1 MMLTTT
7 VRRQPSLDLRKATR
21 LAELA
26 SKQEIE
32 PFSLENDMGSL
43 YRSKLRG
50 HQLRLSTS
58 SPLLFNIYTSD
69 EEQPSP
75 QADEDT
81 SSLSDYA
88 SCDDSLDDDDFEF
101 DGDDEEADYEDN
113 NNTTTFFETTMAII
127 VPMQM
132 LKPSLVDLSVFAP
145 MATRSIP
152 ISRPESASYATFIR
166 VKAPSPTELRS
177 PVHEKSIPNFSTPM
191 NRKSSLSPPSSLHSG
206 SSPASSVLSFSHSGE
221 SIEEE
226 AEAMIRE
233 SDEIQMRQ
241 AVLSGTEWEDNML
254 ESPTPTTWAD
264 YDPFALS
271 IPTLTKAQT
280 YHDDGVSQKAK
291 GWRRLGLKSA
301 RFLAGSK
308 RAAWN

>member
-7 VRRQPSLDLRKATR
+7 VRRQPSLDLRKAAR

-58 SPLLFNIYTSD
+58 SPLLFSTYTSD

-75 QADEDT
+75 QMDEDT
-81 SSLSDYA
+81 SSLSEYA
-88 SCDDSLDDDDFEF
+88 SCDDSLEDDSEF

-113 NNTTTFFETTMAII
+113 TTAFFEATVAVV

-145 MATRSIP
+145 MAARSIP

-177 PVHEKSIPNFSTPM
+177 PTHVSSEKSVPNFSTPIHR
-191 NRKSSLSPPSSLHSG
+191 NSSLSPPGSLHSG

-241 AVLSGTEWEDNML
+241 AVLAGTEWDDNML
-254 ESPTPTTWAD
+254 ESPTPTSWAA

-280 YHDDGVSQKAK
+280 YHEDVSQKAK
-291 GWRRLGLKSA
+291 GWRRLGFKSA

-308 RAAWN
+308 RAAWS